1 MKALLVA
8 LMCMVPFK
16 PNIELIDTVTEVK
29 YIEENDLEYVY
40 LSCYLPTGYNC
51 ADGTPPYE
59 GVVSSNREHL
69 GMDCIVYNKD
79 LVAVMRLECRDIG
92 GDPRLVNGT
101 AIDVFRSSYDRCLQL
116 REELTDH
123 VYIKWID
130 RSEGKDGEI
139 SSDSVECRYETRLQE
154 RKRVNDKREAR
165 PDIR

>member
-8 LMCMVPFK
+8 LMCIVPWK
-16 PNIELIDTVTEVK
+16 PNIQLIDTLAEVK

-59 GVVSSNREHL
+59 GVVSSNKEHL
-69 GMDCIVYNKD
+69 GQDCIIYDKN
-79 LVAVMRLECRDIG
+79 LVAVMRLECRDVG
-92 GDPRLVNGT
+92 SDPRLVNGT

-123 VYIKWID
+123 VYIKWIP
-130 RSEGKDGEI
+130 RETEGYGETEKD
-139 SSDSVECRYETRLQE
+139 
-154 RKRVNDKREAR
+154 
-165 PDIR
+165 

>member
-1 MKALLVA
+1 MKKAIAVA

-16 PNIELIDTVTEVK
+16 PNLQLIEAITEQK
-29 YIEENDLEYVY
+29 YIEENNLEYVY

-69 GMDCIVYNKD
+69 GMDCIVYNDD

-101 AIDVFRSSYDRCLQL
+101 AIDVFRTTYDRCLQL
-116 REELTDH
+116 RAELSDH

-130 RSEGKDGEI
+130 RNEGKDEETV
-139 SSDSVECRYETRLQE
+139 SDNSVE
-154 RKRVNDKREAR
+154 
-165 PDIR
+165 